1 MGDLQLLAGA
11 LFLGVPE
18 KPCTN
23 QGQSRRGIWVLK
35 APHSLGG
42 THHPKGRGSLD
53 VSGFPPPLGR
63 VTEWDPASLQGE
75 DGRRERRPAGALPLP
90 DPRLPKPTAGREQ
103 PRAVARQPAPSPA
116 LAGVAHSDARRAWC
130 TAGPRGVRLLAAG
143 CGLATEVG
151 DASSRPRLEYD
162 VASRAAASWAG
173 RLPGPWMGH
182 RLEVRRGVSSFR
194 ALWPRDLARPRP

>member
-35 APHSLGG
+35 EPHSLGG

-143 CGLATEVG
+143 WLRRLETRPHGPGWSTTWPPGPQPPGLAACRGRGWATAWRCAVG
-151 DASSRPRLEYD
+151 
-162 VASRAAASWAG
+162 
-173 RLPGPWMGH
+173 
-182 RLEVRRGVSSFR
+182 
-194 ALWPRDLARPRP
+194 